1 MQTALQYCKGR
12 RKLFNRDGSEMKGL
26 LVVEVLKSN
35 VMIFLCIPRDEP
47 KTPTAGLPHL

>member
-12 RKLFNRDGSEMKGL
+12 RKLFDRDGSEMKGL
-26 LVVEVLKSN
+26 LVVDVFKNN
-35 VMIFLCIPRDEP
+35 VMVFPCRDEP